1 MVLKENLLQ
10 LNIIMHMLHQLILLK
25 KKTVVYQL
33 QLMVEEKDI
42 VLTFT
47 RLKIIN

>member
-10 LNIIMHMLHQLILLK
+10 LNIIIHAASAYFTQ
-25 KKTVVYQL
+25 
-33 QLMVEEKDI
+33 EKDCGLSITIDGGGEDI